1 MANAGENACAIGF
14 RICRAPPPPTPL
26 SLLIHRLPLFFPIT
40 LIIVVNFDPPI
51 PAEFSQQPLETL
63 EGAVERLSFADPDT
77 HYAVVRLK
85 VPGVRQ
91 PVTVVGPLAG
101 VQEGEQLHL
110 KGKYE
115 IHPKWGEQ
123 FKVVWWYAVLPTT
136 MAGITKYLAS
146 GLIKGIG
153 PELAQRL
160 VAQFGAETLSTIDQ
174 QPERLLEVSGIG
186 PKRIEQIRLNWQSRR
201 EMRDTVVALQ
211 GLGLGMAQAGKIYQR
226 FGARALE
233 VATTNPYQL
242 ALDIQGLGFFTAD
255 RLAGR
260 LNLDPLAPARLAAG
274 LLHVLDTLAGDGHVY
289 VPEEELLRHA
299 GELLQVDRKPLLETL
314 ESQAREGRLTLPEMP
329 GGRGVYKRAA
339 WVAETGVAQTLGRL
353 ATTPGPAPP
362 LQLDEL
368 LAQVQTRLHLTLSEE
383 QAQAVAAAL
392 KEKVLVITGGPGT
405 GKTTIISCI
414 LALYQGLGARVLLMA
429 PTGRAAKRLNE
440 TTGAAASTIHRALEF
455 SPQTGGFRRNPAE
468 PLKAEV
474 VVVDETSMVDIY
486 LMYHLLR
493 AIPASARLLLVG
505 DAHQLPAVGPGNVL
519 KDLMDSEVV
528 KVMRLTQIYR
538 QARESLIVVNAHRI
552 NQGDFPI
559 LPTRLGQGDFVFSES
574 DEPEDLKRR
583 LLDLVS
589 LEIPHKYGLDPVRD
603 LQVITPMHRGPVG
616 IQNLNHELQ
625 QRLNPENHPWPW
637 GGRTFRRLDKVMQL
651 RNNYYKEVFNGD
663 IGQVCGYLPAT
674 GQLQVDF
681 EGRVVTYDQG
691 EKEEITL
698 AYAVTVHKA
707 QGSEF
712 PGVLLVLSTHHYLLL
727 QRNLLYTA
735 LTRGRRLVVLL
746 GSKRALA
753 MAIHNDRPIKR
764 YTHLAARL
772 REALAP
778 TKTAKRLDI

>member
-1 MANAGENACAIGF
+1 MAEA
-14 RICRAPPPPTPL
+14 R
-26 SLLIHRLPLFFPIT
+26 
-40 LIIVVNFDPPI
+40 PPI
-51 PAEFSQQPLETL
+51 PAEIAGQALETL
-63 EGAVERLSFADPDT
+63 EGAVERLTFSDPET

-85 VPGVRQ
+85 VKGARQ

-110 KGKYE
+110 KGTYE
-115 IHPKWGEQ
+115 VHPKWGEQ
-123 FKVVWWYAVLPTT
+123 FKVVWWYAVLPATV
-136 MAGITKYLAS
+136 AGIEKYLAS

-160 VAQFGAETLSTIDQ
+160 VAHFGAETLNVIDN
-174 QPERLLEVSGIG
+174 QPERLKEVPGFG
-186 PKRIEQIRLNWQSRR
+186 PKRLEQMRLDWQGRK
-201 EMRDTVVALQ
+201 EMRDVVVGLQ
-211 GLGLGMAQAGKIYQR
+211 GLGIGLAHAGKIYQKY
-226 FGARALE
+226 GAQALE

-274 LLHVLDTLAGDGHVY
+274 LLHALDAFASDGHVY
-289 VPEEELLRHA
+289 VPEDELLDRTQ
-299 GELLQVDRKPLLETL
+299 ELLQVDRKPLAKALEI
-314 ESQAREGRLTLPEMP
+314 QVREGRVSLPELEH
-329 GGRGVYKRAA
+329 GLRGVYKRAA

-353 ATTPGPAPP
+353 ATTPGAAPP
-362 LQLDEL
+362 LHLDDL
-368 LAQVQTRLHLTLSEE
+368 ISQVQARQRLELSEE

-405 GKTTIISCI
+405 GKTTIVSCI
-414 LALYQGLGARVLLMA
+414 LDLYLGLGARVQLMA
-429 PTGRAAKRLNE
+429 PTGRAAKRLSE
-440 TTGAAASTIHRALEF
+440 TTGAPATTIHRALEF
-455 SPQTGGFRRNPAE
+455 SPQTGGFKRGPAE

-493 AIPASARLLLVG
+493 AIPANARLILVG
-505 DAHQLPAVGPGNVL
+505 DAYQLPAVGPGNVL
-519 KDLMDSEVV
+519 KDLMDSGVITVV
-528 KVMRLTQIYR
+528 RLTQIYR

-552 NQGDFPI
+552 NQGEFPI
-559 LPTRLGQGDFVFSES
+559 LPSKLGRGDFAFIEA
-574 DEPEDLKRR
+574 DDPEELKRR
-583 LLDLVS
+583 LLDLVGR
-589 LEIPHKYGLDPVRD
+589 EIPRQYGLDPMRD

-625 QRLNPENHPWPW
+625 QRLNPESCVWQW
-637 GGRTFRRLDKVMQL
+637 GGRAFRRLDKVMQL

-663 IGQVCGYLPAT
+663 IGQVSGFVPAT

-681 EGRVVTYDQG
+681 DGRLITYDPA
-691 EKEEITL
+691 EKDELTL

-712 PGVLLVLSTHHYLLL
+712 PGVLIVLTTHHYMLL

-746 GSKRALA
+746 GSKRALGI
-753 MAIHNDRPIKR
+753 AINNDRPVKR
-764 YTHLAARL
+764 YTFLAPRL
-772 REALAP
+772 RECLAP
-778 TKTAKRLDI
+778 TKVVKMLDISATQGHNQDK